1 MELVYFL
8 FLNEEALLKI
18 LDNKKLVFVF
28 EWLRFFDKVFVV
40 V

>member
-8 FLNEEALLKI
+8 FLNEEVLLKI

-28 EWLRFFDKVFVV
+28 EWLRFLDKVFVV

>member
-28 EWLRFFDKVFVV
+28 EWLRFLDKVFVV

>member
-8 FLNEEALLKI
+8 FLNEEVLLKI

-28 EWLRFFDKVFVV
+28 EWFRFLDKVFVV